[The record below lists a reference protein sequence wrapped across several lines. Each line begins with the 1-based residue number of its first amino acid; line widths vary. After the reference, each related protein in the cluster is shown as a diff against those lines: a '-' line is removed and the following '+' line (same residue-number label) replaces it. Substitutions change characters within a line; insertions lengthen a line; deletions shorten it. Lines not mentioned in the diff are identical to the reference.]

1 MHDYKKLN
9 VWKDLIEFVSEIYK
23 VTKIFPSEEK
33 FGLTNQV
40 NRCAVSI
47 PSNIAEGSGR
57 NSNAEFI
64 HFLGYSSGSCS
75 ELETQLIIAKNL
87 NYINEQDLNL
97 LTEKL
102 NTIQKMIYKLIK
114 SLREKKQ

>member
-9 VWKDLIEFVSEIYK
+9 VWNDSIELVSEIYK
-23 VTKIFPSEEK
+23 ITKDFPSVEK
-33 FGLTNQV
+33 FGLTNQI

-57 NSNAEFI
+57 NTNGEFI
-64 HFLGYSSGSCS
+64 HFLGYACGSCN
-75 ELETQLIIAKNL
+75 ELETQLIIANKL
-87 NYINEQDLNL
+87 NYVEEIVLNI

-102 NTIQKMIYKLIK
+102 NAIQKMIYKLIK
-114 SLREKKQ
+114 SLK